1 MHKYYNKDYYP
12 KIGEDALPWL
22 MYRKQIRKNR
32 YKLIGITICLMI
44 MGINQA
50 L

>member
-22 MYRKQIRKNR
+22 HIENELKEID
-32 YKLIGITICLMI
+32 IF
-44 MGINQA
+44 
-50 L
+50 